1 MPDELKPIKPDALA
15 NIFIKKN
22 NKLLGQKSEGN
33 NNTDCLQLKAYV
45 DGKVVP
51 IKRVVKITN
60 NGAVQ
65 NVSKRLVE
73 IYRYYSDISSE
84 IVEPGYDPQN
94 YSVSADGKIWL
105 GWIKYESYGEY
116 GSFTALSCGSGGKH
130 SGNYAFGQYQ
140 FDVGYDFF
148 GSEDHFLPFAY
159 KSYPDKFSGFYNYLS
174 YNKKMFWDNE
184 AKEPLKELFREYAR
198 DYPSEFL
205 WCQNQVFIKNY
216 LTRTRKNC
224 SKIGFPESYLND
236 PYIFGTL
243 CSMAVRQG
251 PYFDEATRLKPV
263 TAAVKELN
271 NSGKTPARD
280 LNEIIET
287 IYTVFGEARANGQT
301 MDQED
306 EGRWAST
313 GPSYSGE
320 CQKNRCL
327 RDIRNGESL
336 IDLDSDESISY
347 STFPTSEILSF
358 INSPIIASIPE
369 DFSYYSVDPNVNFYI
384 TVTFRYKRTA
394 HTNSN
399 SDINIVSN
407 LSSTERSGYRLYID
421 KNNTLSFDL
430 ISKGGNVFKK
440 VFGTLS
446 EDTNS
451 TVNVNSGKW
460 YYVTIRKNKNGP
472 VMVLKNN
479 MISPG
484 KGPDI
489 LNNKEFSITNE
500 GGRQLKFGD
509 VDSNQNSIVSFKD
522 KIVICGADQSGLIE
536 DLCTVNFSDVTY
548 NSGVLNSSTA

>member
-1 MPDELKPIKPDALA
+1 MPDLEPIKPDALA

-22 NKLLGQKSEGN
+22 NKLLGQKSEGD
-33 NNTDCLQLKAYV
+33 NNTDCLQLKTYV

-51 IKRVVKITN
+51 IKRVVKINN

-65 NVSKRLVE
+65 NISKRLVE

-84 IVEPGYDPQN
+84 FVEPGYDPQN
-94 YSVSADGKIWL
+94 YSVSADGRIWL
-105 GWIKYESYGEY
+105 GWIKYEAYDEY

-130 SGNYAFGQYQ
+130 SGDYAFGQYQ
-140 FDVGYDFF
+140 FDIGYDFF

-198 DYPSEFL
+198 NYPSEFL

-263 TAAVKELN
+263 TAAIKELN
-271 NSGKTPARD
+271 NAGKTPASN
-280 LNEIIET
+280 LTEIIRT
-287 IYTVFGEARANGQT
+287 IYNVFGEARANGQT

-306 EGRWAST
+306 EGRWANT

-320 CQKNRCL
+320 CQRDRCL
-327 RDIRNGESL
+327 RDIGNGGSL

-347 STFPTSEILSF
+347 SILPTSEILSF
-358 INSPIIASIPE
+358 INSPIIASVPE
-369 DFSYYSVDPNVNFYI
+369 DFNYYSIDPGISFYI
-384 TVTFRYKRTA
+384 NVTFRFKRNVNT
-394 HTNSN
+394 N
-399 SDINIVSN
+399 SDINIASN
-407 LSSTERSGYRLYID
+407 LSSIERSGYRLYID
-421 KNNTLSFDL
+421 RNNILTFDL
-430 ISKGGNVFKK
+430 ISKN
-440 VFGTLS
+440 GTIYRKTFMKLD
-446 EDTNS
+446 EDTSNN
-451 TVNVNSGKW
+451 VNVNSGKW
-460 YYVTIRKNKNGP
+460 YNVTVEKRKNGP
-472 VMVLKNN
+472 VIKLKNGT
-479 MISPG
+479 IEPG
-484 KGPDI
+484 KGQEI
-489 LNNKEFSITNE
+489 LNNKEFKFSNE
-500 GGRQLKFGD
+500 GGRQFKFGD

-522 KIVICGADQSGLIE
+522 KIVFCGADQSGLIE
-536 DLCTVNFSDVTY
+536 DLCTVNFSNSTI
-548 NSGVLNSSTA
+548 NSGVLHSSTA